1 MFLKISGY
9 IIKNYFVGSL
19 INIIS
24 WNLFESTESYTN
36 SNSIIDTFIKSIRNT
51 QKSEESPRGSNKGP
65 TINPLLKNVS
75 SFPGEPW
82 CVAFVYGVFSDP
94 GFSSSFRSD
103 VKKTAAVKN
112 LWDLTPNSLKYPVSK
127 DKKVTPLPGMVFCY
141 KVKSKDGT
149 YPGPGHTGIILSV
162 DSKKGE
168 WTGIEGNT
176 NPLDGSREGYG
187 CYLVTRKMSDPC
199 TSKNS
204 SDHPALLLG
213 YIDYFKSYRSVPQSN
228 KTISAFNSYMDKK
241 CLALITE
248 LTPKTKNE
256 ISYLNKNPKVLKDYE
271 TNYKNRNKA

>member
-1 MFLKISGY
+1 VENL
-9 IIKNYFVGSL
+9 V
-19 INIIS
+19 NIVS
-24 WNLFESTESYTN
+24 WRLFETESYVTGN
-36 SNSIIDTFIKSIRNT
+36 SAIDTFIKSVRDI

-75 SFPGEPW
+75 SYPGEPW
-82 CVAFVYGVFSDP
+82 CAAFVYNVFTNS
-94 GFSSSFRSD
+94 GFSESFRAD

-112 LWDLTPNSLKYPVSK
+112 LWALTPKSLKYSISD
-127 DKKVTPLPGMVFCY
+127 DKNFIPLPGMVFCY
-141 KVKSKDGT
+141 KVKSKEGT

-162 DSKKGE
+162 DSKKRE

-199 TSKNS
+199 TSKNPG
-204 SDHPALLLG
+204 DHPALLLG
-213 YIDYFKSYRSVPQSN
+213 YIDYFRTYRSTPQSN
-228 KTISAFNSYMDKK
+228 KTISAFNSYMNKK
-241 CLALITE
+241 CSELITE
-248 LTPKTKNE
+248 LSPKTKNE